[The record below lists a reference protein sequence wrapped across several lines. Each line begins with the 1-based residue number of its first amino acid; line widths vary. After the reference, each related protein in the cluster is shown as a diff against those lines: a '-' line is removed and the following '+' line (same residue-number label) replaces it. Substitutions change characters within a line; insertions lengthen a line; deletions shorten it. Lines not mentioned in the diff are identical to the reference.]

1 MVKTGNGTPNCADT
15 KISIPREDLTPLP
28 TTICLVEPTPEIPVN
43 AAAQKKVANRITMAE
58 KKLTEFEQICNFA
71 TDSQLRHDMHVKIA
85 DLQAQIKSNKEKIL
99 KLKRNAEC
107 TQKWKEKKQKLLLE
121 SQEVILYDKPGHPP
135 LLFKHPDLHDHI
147 HDSVEFGSADE
158 KQTTLLQEHHH
169 PAWVAVAGVSH
180 AETRDHPNG
189 HYCLASVKCAKQFAT
204 VFADMSVV
212 ISQDDKAKIGLGV
225 PAVGRTFHTLQS
237 VHEPV
242 CVADHDFP
250 VGSGQELVPSVYL
263 MIKPNESNDEL
274 RTGQLAIFVCRQWSL
289 GTPSH
294 THMQDLESL
303 TLDPQYD
310 DVLKT
315 NGEIR
320 PIWMLLV
327 NGGPDENPRHL
338 KNIKTYCQLF
348 QKFDLD
354 YLTVRT
360 HAPGQSKYNPVER
373 GMATLS
379 GKFAGITLPIDHFG
393 THLNTQGKVIN
404 PDLALQNFRYAGE
417 ALCNIWR
424 HDLIFRKSVDAQ
436 YIEELVNPF
445 ENLQFEDLVL
455 VNVIKITIN

>member
-1 MVKTGNGTPNCADT
+1 MRN
-15 KISIPREDLTPLP
+15 ILI
-28 TTICLVEPTPEIPVN
+28 N
-43 AAAQKKVANRITMAE
+43 AKK
-58 KKLTEFEQICNFA
+58 
-71 TDSQLRHDMHVKIA
+71 
-85 DLQAQIKSNKEKIL
+85 
-99 KLKRNAEC
+99 
-107 TQKWKEKKQKLLLE
+107 KKQKLLLE
-121 SQEVILYDKPGHPP
+121 SQEIILYDKPGRPP
-135 LLFKHPDLHDHI
+135 LLFQHPDLHDHI

-158 KQTTLLQEHHH
+158 KRRKEVVKVRIIKNL
-169 PAWVAVAGVSH
+169 PWVAVAGVSC

-250 VGSGQELVPSVYL
+250 VG
-263 MIKPNESNDEL
+263 N
-274 RTGQLAIFVCRQWSL
+274 
-289 GTPSH
+289 
-294 THMQDLESL
+294 LESL

-320 PIWMLLV
+320 PIWVLLV
-327 NGGPDENPRHL
+327 DGGPDENLRHL

-348 QKFDLD
+348 RKFDLD

-379 GKFAGITLPIDHFG
+379 GKLAGITLPIDHYG
-393 THLNTQGKVIN
+393 THLNIQGKVIN

-417 ALCNIWR
+417 ALCNIWH
-424 HDLIFRKSVDAQ
+424 HDLIFGKSVDAR
-436 YIEELVNPF
+436 YVEELVNPF
-445 ENLQFEDLVL
+445 ENLQFEGTEKEKIEKGIDSTECFVPWSWIENHCNLCQYSIDIKRCMNRSCCKPSRAKEAIDFLQLNNVFHSVIHTALEVWKNLGGRDKSAQVL
-455 VNVIKITIN
+455 ITQIKNYDSFTFLKYV